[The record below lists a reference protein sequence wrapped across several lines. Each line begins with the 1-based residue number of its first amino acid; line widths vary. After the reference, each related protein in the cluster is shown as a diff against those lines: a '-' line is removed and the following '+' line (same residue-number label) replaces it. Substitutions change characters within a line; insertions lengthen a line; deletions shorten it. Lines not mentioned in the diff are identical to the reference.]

1 MSTTVT
7 RSLSLP
13 IYLPQSPPENSA
25 LLCPVELVWVNYTI
39 VELEVLVNAS
49 QVSLHPSQSSFTISP
64 ITPGTSYTVNVSFV
78 NEVGESL
85 NNPSGEDTLC
95 GYDFCSL
102 FSCFFVQC
110 TWSAVQQLIS
120 CFLCSCSIKF
130 YCSCFYLQ
138 VFILYCNCS
147 CNYCSCY
154 LLSPSRTGRCPYLS
168 EFPTAEAFKSWIHYR
183 GLPECVLCQIKRTP
197 TQQCCY

>member
-85 NNPSGEDTLC
+85 NNPTGEDTLC

-102 FSCFFVQC
+102 FSCFFCSVHLVSC
-110 TWSAVQQLIS
+110 SAVDQLL
-120 CFLCSCSIKF
+120 FL
-130 YCSCFYLQ
+130 
-138 VFILYCNCS
+138 
-147 CNYCSCY
+147 
-154 LLSPSRTGRCPYLS
+154 
-168 EFPTAEAFKSWIHYR
+168 
-183 GLPECVLCQIKRTP
+183 
-197 TQQCCY
+197 